1 MLLNIL
7 VRHIVEMLLNPCV
20 ELTILFM
27 QCYELKFVWLGNS
40 SPVFKFLTNKI
51 YIPKQKE

>member
-20 ELTILFM
+20 ELTKLFM
-27 QCYELKFVWLGNS
+27 QCYELKFV
-40 SPVFKFLTNKI
+40 
-51 YIPKQKE
+51 